1 MMKLWFIIIMK
12 LITVFM
18 RLVAP
23 VKNFQHDVGWR
34 EFCKISSHCFPGLF
48 TGFITIHQE
57 LNNLSPP
64 LTRLFIIYNN
74 SCRSFHLKMMLDFEI
89 NES

>member
-1 MMKLWFIIIMK
+1 MMKALLIIIMK

-18 RLVAP
+18 RLIAP

-34 EFCKISSHCFPGLF
+34 DFGKSSSHCFPGLF
-48 TGFITIHQE
+48 KGFITTHQE

-64 LTRLFIIYNN
+64 LTRLFIIRN
-74 SCRSFHLKMMLDFEI
+74 SICRSFTNDVGFGD
-89 NES
+89 